1 MAAQKGSSFLLK
13 DNSGGSAVVI
23 GGLRSTS
30 MTINGEM
37 VDITAKD
44 SATFS
49 GSSGHDIGRAL
60 GSNMGIR
67 SMSVSA
73 SGVFTDSAGENNLR
87 GAAFTGSSVNYD
99 LVFGDGSTVKGAFI
113 ITSYERA
120 GEYNGEETFSVTLE
134 TNGTMTYTNA

>member
-73 SGVFTDSAGENNLR
+73 RGVFTDSAGENNLR

-134 TNGTMTYTNA
+134 SNGTMTYTNA

>member
-30 MTINGEM
+30 MTINGEI

-44 SATFS
+44 SATFT

-120 GEYNGEETFSVTLE
+120 GEYNGEETYSVSLE
-134 TNGTMTYTNA
+134 SSGTVTYTNA

>member
-120 GEYNGEETFSVTLE
+120 GEYNGEDTFSVTLE
-134 TNGTMTYTNA
+134 SNGTMTYTNA

>member
-1 MAAQKGSSFLLK
+1 MAAQKGSSVLLK

-134 TNGTMTYTNA
+134 SNGTMTYTNA

>member
-30 MTINGEM
+30 MTINGEI

-44 SATFS
+44 SATFT

-134 TNGTMTYTNA
+134 SNGTMTYTDA

>member
-13 DNSGGSAVVI
+13 DNSSGTPATI
-23 GGLRSTS
+23 GGMRSTS
-30 MTINGEM
+30 MSINGEM

-60 GSNMGIR
+60 GANMGIR
-67 SMSVSA
+67 SMSLSA
-73 SGVFTDSAGENNLR
+73 SGVFTDSAGENNVR
-87 GAAFTGSSVNYD
+87 GAAFTGGSVNYD

-120 GEYNGEETFSVTLE
+120 GEYNGEETYSLTLE
-134 TNGTMTYTNA
+134 SSGTITYTNA

>member
-13 DNSGGSAVVI
+13 DNSSGTPATI
-23 GGLRSTS
+23 GGMRSTS
-30 MTINGEM
+30 MSINGEM

-60 GSNMGIR
+60 GPQMGIR
-67 SMSVSA
+67 SMSVTA

-87 GAAFTGSSVNYD
+87 GAAFTGGSVNYD
-99 LVFGDGSTVKGAFI
+99 LVFGDDSTVKGAFI
-113 ITSYERA
+113 VTSYERA

-134 TNGTMTYTNA
+134 SNGTMTYTNA

>member
-30 MTINGEM
+30 MTINGEI

-49 GSSGHDIGRAL
+49 GSSGHDIGRAI

-67 SMSVSA
+67 SMTVSA

-120 GEYNGEETFSVTLE
+120 GEFNGEETFSVTLE
-134 TNGTMTYTNA
+134 SNGTMTYTNA

>member
-13 DNSGGSAVVI
+13 DNSSGTPATI
-23 GGLRSTS
+23 GGMRSTS
-30 MTINGEM
+30 MSINGEM

-60 GSNMGIR
+60 GAQMGIR

-73 SGVFTDSAGENNLR
+73 
-87 GAAFTGSSVNYD
+87 
-99 LVFGDGSTVKGAFI
+99 KHI
-113 ITSYERA
+113 ILKTID
-120 GEYNGEETFSVTLE
+120 
-134 TNGTMTYTNA
+134 

>member
-60 GSNMGIR
+60 GSNMGLR
-67 SMSVSA
+67 SMSVTA

-134 TNGTMTYTNA
+134 SNGTMTYTNA

>member
-30 MTINGEM
+30 MTINGEI

-44 SATFS
+44 SATFT

-60 GSNMGIR
+60 GANMGIR

-134 TNGTMTYTNA
+134 SNGTMTYTNA

>member
-13 DNSGGSAVVI
+13 DNSSGTPATI
-23 GGLRSTS
+23 GGMRSTS
-30 MTINGEM
+30 MSINGEM

-67 SMSVSA
+67 SMTISA
-73 SGVFTDSAGENNLR
+73 SGVFTDSAGENNIR

-99 LVFGDGSTVKGAFI
+99 LVFGDGSDIKGAFI
-113 ITSYERA
+113 VTSYERA

-134 TNGTMTYTNA
+134 SNGTMTYTNA

>member
-13 DNSGGSAVVI
+13 DNSGGSALVI

-30 MTINGEM
+30 MTINGEI

-44 SATFS
+44 SATFT

-60 GSNMGIR
+60 GANMGIR

-87 GAAFTGSSVNYD
+87 GAAFTGGSVNYD

-134 TNGTMTYTNA
+134 SNGTMTYTNA

>member
-134 TNGTMTYTNA
+134 SNGTMTYTNA

>member
-1 MAAQKGSSFLLK
+1 MS
-13 DNSGGSAVVI
+13 
-23 GGLRSTS
+23 
-30 MTINGEM
+30 INGEM

-60 GSNMGIR
+60 GPQMGIR

-73 SGVFTDSAGENNLR
+73 SGVFTDSAGENNIR
-87 GAAFTGSSVNYD
+87 GAAFTGGSVNYD
-99 LVFGDGSTVKGAFI
+99 LVFGDESTVKGAFI

-120 GEYNGEETFSVTLE
+120 GEYNGEETFSISLE
-134 TNGTMTYTNA
+134 SNGTMTYTNA

>member
-30 MTINGEM
+30 MTINGEI

-134 TNGTMTYTNA
+134 SNGTMTYTNA

>member
-13 DNSGGSAVVI
+13 DNSGGSAVAI

-30 MTINGEM
+30 MTINGEL

-44 SATFS
+44 SATFDGQS
-49 GSSGHDIGRAL
+49 GKDIGRAL
-60 GSNMGIR
+60 GEHMGIR
-67 SMSVSA
+67 SMSISA

-87 GAAFTGSSVNYD
+87 GAAFTGGSVNYD

-113 ITSYERA
+113 VTSYERA
-120 GEYNGEETFSVTLE
+120 GEYNGEETFSITLE
-134 TNGTMTYTNA
+134 SNGTMTYTNA